1 MAIAQKIRD
10 KKLQFD
16 VNIKAAKTS
25 ALSSRQTEKYEFL
38 MGEGT
43 QPADQ
48 NRVIKQ
54 ANFPH
59 SLLVKIF

>member
-25 ALSSRQTEKYEFL
+25 ALSSRQ
-38 MGEGT
+38 
-43 QPADQ
+43 
-48 NRVIKQ
+48 N
-54 ANFPH
+54 
-59 SLLVKIF
+59 